1 MIRNLKALVL
11 ALVVAAALS
20 AVAASAASAQGKFT
34 TDGPFTLTASETGVG
49 LNAFT
54 AFGIPVNCPVSY
66 TGHAHNVTPHA
77 LIPSGATTTTLTPK
91 YEPCTTSPSGFPG
104 TVDLNGC
111 DFVVHIGATT
121 DQVDTYALTFDVV
134 CPAGKEVTVTFFTNS
149 PDHINGKPHCIWHIK
164 EQLGLKGLHITD
176 TTNGTL
182 DITGTV
188 EKLHVTRVSPGN
200 SHPLL
205 CPSQTTTEGKIDVDV
220 TVKGLN
226 GGGGPTII
234 TLTD

>member
-1 MIRNLKALVL
+1 VL
-11 ALVVAAALS
+11 ALIVVSALS
-20 AVAASAASAQGKFT
+20 AVAASTASAQGKLT
-34 TDGPFTLTASETGVG
+34 SDGPVTLTATETGVS
-49 LNAFT
+49 LNSFT
-54 AFGIPVNCPVSY
+54 AFGVPGNCTVSY
-66 TGHAHNVTPHA
+66 TGHAHNVTPHTF
-77 LIPSGATTTTLTPK
+77 IPSGATTVTLTPK
-91 YEPCTTSPSGFPG
+91 FGPCTTVPSGFPG
-104 TVDLNGC
+104 TVDMNGC
-111 DFVVHIGATT
+111 DYVVHIGATT

-134 CPAGKEVTVTFFTNS
+134 CPAGKEMTVTFFTS
-149 PDHINGKPHCIWHIK
+149 SADHINNKPHCIWHIK

-205 CPSQTTTEGKIDVDV
+205 CNSLTTTEGKIHIDV

-226 GGGGPTII
+226 EAGAATNIS
-234 TLTD
+234 LSH